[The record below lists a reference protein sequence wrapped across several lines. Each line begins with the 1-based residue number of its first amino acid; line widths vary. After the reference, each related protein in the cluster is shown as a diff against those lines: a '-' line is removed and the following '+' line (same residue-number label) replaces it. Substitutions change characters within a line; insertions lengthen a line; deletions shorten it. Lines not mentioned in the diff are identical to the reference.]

1 MASWCE
7 NSKTRTN
14 GACCTRED
22 ESCPQNLGHVV
33 KMRRFG
39 QNQTS
44 FKRVA
49 AAFLLLELLFFKTS
63 MATNSSCAEALHAF
77 LEKVPFFILL
87 FLVKLFFGPRYLLTP
102 HDHPGC
108 ACLRPGGQESDLG
121 ADGAVRLLRR
131 LSNSLLLCRAVEGDP
146 AAGDPAAQGLRIHRV
161 LREGPAL

>member
-14 GACCTRED
+14 GACTRED

-39 QNQTS
+39 HRTS
-44 FKRVA
+44 CKRVA

-87 FLVKLFFGPRYLLTP
+87 FLVKLFFGSRYLLTP

>member
-1 MASWCE
+1 
-7 NSKTRTN
+7 
-14 GACCTRED
+14 
-22 ESCPQNLGHVV
+22 
-33 KMRRFG
+33 MRRFG

-44 FKRVA
+44 CKRVA

-87 FLVKLFFGPRYLLTP
+87 FLFISAMRASFFCSRYLLTP